1 MTAGSGQHGFAARI
15 LSFKDRCWYTLRCSR
30 CDSTES
36 LAVSDQGVSW
46 SGADW
51 EAGAPFSK
59 FETEW
64 TGGGHMEPELAR
76 VACRECGDAAQVVQ
90 RYP

>member
-1 MTAGSGQHGFAARI
+1 M
-15 LSFKDRCWYTLRCSR
+15 SFKDRCWYTLRCSR

-59 FETEW
+59 FVTEW